1 MKLQFIKELI
11 KNNNM
16 VLFPPKYMH
25 QHQLLQ
31 LCLQPVQGKMNYG
44 HRKPWGLNSVL
55 VTARGQPTP
64 WRSNPW
70 HYGQHLSTGGR
81 LKRQKAAQTLT
92 S

>member
-44 HRKPWGLNSVL
+44 HRKPWGLNSML
-55 VTARGQPTP
+55 VTARGNLLHGAVTP
-64 WRSNPW
+64 GIMASIWA
-70 HYGQHLSTGGR
+70 L
-81 LKRQKAAQTLT
+81 AED
-92 S
+92 